1 LDLFMDR
8 SVKKWKYTWLAAGA
22 VSIKTQVRE
31 SATTLTGIY
40 LLTFA
45 NGQQYVGKATDVA
58 GRFAHHVTRWDDI
71 ETVRFSPIAAADL
84 DEYERGTIRLY
95 EGPGR
100 LRNKL
105 LTGYWYGSSPL
116 DDVVPS
122 SVQEAWWRNLAAAP
136 EEPVA
141 ARTEDATA
149 GVNHLRVRTRGDYDH
164 VVALAASFVRAVIPW
179 PATTHGEYWTVSTR
193 TGLDLVSVECRGW
206 ELFALWQEE
215 TRHGPVVRGCFA
227 AAELPRDAS
236 WLKLLNYSVKAG
248 IPAARQ
254 ARSGMFLEDI
264 FFNDGKQLAR
274 RLDNPALLR
283 QARLAAV
290 GQMRAVRKA
299 PQDADPKFAADVL
312 DAVYT
317 SGH

>member
-1 LDLFMDR
+1 MDR

-22 VSIKTQVRE
+22 VSITKQVRE
-31 SATTLTGIY
+31 SMTSPTGIY
-40 LLTFA
+40 QLTFA
-45 NGQQYVGKATDVA
+45 DGQQYVGKATDVA
-58 GRFAHHVTRWDDI
+58 GRFAHHATTWSDI
-71 ETVRFSPIAAADL
+71 ETVRFSPIAAAHL
-84 DEYERGTIRLY
+84 DEYERGTIRVY

-105 LTGYWYGSSPL
+105 LTGYWYGPSPL

-122 SVQEAWWRNLAAAP
+122 SVQEAWWRKPAAAL

-141 ARTEDATA
+141 ARTEDVTA

-164 VVALAASFVRAVIPW
+164 VVALAACFVRAVIPW
-179 PATTHGEYWTVSTR
+179 PATTYGEYWTVSTR
-193 TGLDLVSVECRGW
+193 TGNDLVSVDCRGW
-206 ELFALWQEE
+206 SLFALWQVEA
-215 TRHGPVVRGCFA
+215 RRGPEVRGCLA
-227 AAELPRDAS
+227 AAELTRDAS
-236 WLKLLNYSVKAG
+236 WLKLLHYSVNAG

-254 ARSGMFLEDI
+254 ARSGMLLEDV
-264 FFNDGKQLAR
+264 FFNDSKELAR
-274 RLDNPALLR
+274 RLDNPAVLR

>member
-1 LDLFMDR
+1 MDR
-8 SVKKWKYTWLAAGA
+8 SVNKWKYTWLAAGA

-31 SATTLTGIY
+31 SATAPTGIY
-40 LLTFA
+40 LLTFS

-58 GRFAHHVTRWDDI
+58 GRFAHHVTRWSDI

-100 LRNKL
+100 LRNQL
-105 LTGYWYGSSPL
+105 LTGYWYESSPL

-122 SVQEAWWRNLAAAP
+122 SVQEAWWRNPAAAP
-136 EEPVA
+136 EEPVPV
-141 ARTEDATA
+141 RTEDVTA
-149 GVNHLRVRTRGDYDH
+149 GINHLRVRNRADYDH
-164 VVALAASFVRAVIPW
+164 VVALAANFVRAVIPW
-179 PATTHGEYWTVSTR
+179 PATTYGEYWTVSTR
-193 TGLDLVSVECRGW
+193 TGLELVSVDRRGW
-206 ELFALWQEE
+206 ELFALWSVE
-215 TRHGPVVRGCFA
+215 TRRGPDVRGCFA
-227 AAELPRDAS
+227 AAELTRDAS
-236 WLKLLNYSVKAG
+236 WLKLLNYAVKAG
-248 IPAARQ
+248 IPVARQ

-274 RLDNPALLR
+274 RLDNSTVLR

-290 GQMRAVRKA
+290 GQMRAVRK
-299 PQDADPKFAADVL
+299 PPKDADPKFAADVL

-317 SGH
+317 RDQ